1 MQNDPESGMGPGTA
15 SRFRAVLELAGGLTL
30 ATALGMSMLVQV
42 RVWRAVTSDG
52 DDDEHD
58 DFKIRMEQR
67 RQQEIEHT
75 LERQKVI
82 VAKLV
87 EAHTVLSKEKED
99 VKAMHD
105 HTASYANPLQRDN
118 ADGGSND
125 DDGRELGDADNDAG
139 ARVEGEVDA
148 E

>member
-1 MQNDPESGMGPGTA
+1 MGPGTA

-30 ATALGMSMLVQV
+30 ATALGMSVVVQV
-42 RVWRAVTSDG
+42 RVLRAVKSDG

-58 DFKIRMEQR
+58 DFQIRMEQR
-67 RQQEIEHT
+67 RQQEMEHT

-87 EAHTVLSKEKED
+87 EARRVLSKEKAD

-105 HTASYANPLQRDN
+105 HMASYPNPLQRD
-118 ADGGSND
+118 DEVD
-125 DDGRELGDADNDAG
+125 DDARELGEAG
-139 ARVEGEVDA
+139 VPAEGEVVD

>member
-1 MQNDPESGMGPGTA
+1 MGPGTA

-75 LERQKVI
+75 LERQKAEI
-82 VAKLV
+82 GITAR
-87 EAHTVLSKEKED
+87 KEGWLEK
-99 VKAMHD
+99 K
-105 HTASYANPLQRDN
+105 
-118 ADGGSND
+118 
-125 DDGRELGDADNDAG
+125 GRLN
-139 ARVEGEVDA
+139 
-148 E
+148 

>member
-1 MQNDPESGMGPGTA
+1 MGPGTA

-42 RVWRAVTSDG
+42 RVYRAVTSDG

-58 DFKIRMEQR
+58 DFKIRTEQR
-67 RQQEIEHT
+67 WREEMKQALEAQDLIIEK
-75 LERQKVI
+75 LI
-82 VAKLV
+82 VAR
-87 EAHTVLSKEKED
+87 AVLSKEKAD

-105 HTASYANPLQRDN
+105 HTTSYANPLQRDN

>member
-1 MQNDPESGMGPGTA
+1 MGPGTA
-15 SRFRAVLELAGGLTL
+15 SRFRAVLEIAGGLTL

-42 RVWRAVTSDG
+42 RVYRAVTSDG

-58 DFKIRMEQR
+58 DFKIRTEQR
-67 RQQEIEHT
+67 WREEMKQALEAQDLIIEK
-75 LERQKVI
+75 LI
-82 VAKLV
+82 VAR
-87 EAHTVLSKEKED
+87 AVLSKEKAD

-105 HTASYANPLQRDN
+105 HTASYPNPLQRDN
-118 ADGGSND
+118 ANGGSDD
-125 DDGRELGDADNDAG
+125 DDGRELGDAG

>member
-1 MQNDPESGMGPGTA
+1 
-15 SRFRAVLELAGGLTL
+15 VLELAGGLTL
-30 ATALGMSMLVQV
+30 ATALGMSVVVQV
-42 RVWRAVTSDG
+42 RVLRAVKSDG

-67 RQQEIEHT
+67 RQQEMEHT

-87 EAHTVLSKEKED
+87 EARRVLSKEKAD

-105 HTASYANPLQRDN
+105 HMASYPNPLQRD
-118 ADGGSND
+118 DEVD
-125 DDGRELGDADNDAG
+125 DDARELGEAG
-139 ARVEGEVDA
+139 VPAEGEVVD

>member
-1 MQNDPESGMGPGTA
+1 MGPGTA

-42 RVWRAVTSDG
+42 RVYRAVTSDG

-58 DFKIRMEQR
+58 DFKIRTEQR
-67 RQQEIEHT
+67 WREEMKQALDAQDLIIEK
-75 LERQKVI
+75 LI
-82 VAKLV
+82 VAR
-87 EAHTVLSKEKED
+87 AVLSKEKAD

-105 HTASYANPLQRDN
+105 HTASSENPLQRDN
-118 ADGGSND
+118 ADDGDDD

>member
-1 MQNDPESGMGPGTA
+1 MGPGTA
-15 SRFRAVLELAGGLTL
+15 SKFRAVLELAGGLTL
-30 ATALGMSMLVQV
+30 ATALGMSTLVQV
-42 RVWRAVTSDG
+42 RVWRAVRSDG

-67 RQQEIEHT
+67 RQQEMEHT
-75 LERQKVI
+75 LERQKVV

-87 EAHTVLSKEKED
+87 EAHTVLSKEKAD

-105 HTASYANPLQRDN
+105 HTASHYPNPLPRD
-118 ADGGSND
+118 DEDDD
-125 DDGRELGDADNDAG
+125 DDGRELGEVGVHA
-139 ARVEGEVDA
+139 EGEAND

>member
-1 MQNDPESGMGPGTA
+1 MGPGTA

-30 ATALGMSMLVQV
+30 ATALGMSVVVQV
-42 RVWRAVTSDG
+42 RVLRAVKSDG

-67 RQQEIEHT
+67 RQQEMEHT

-87 EAHTVLSKEKED
+87 EARRVLSKEKAD

-105 HTASYANPLQRDN
+105 HMASYPNPLQRD
-118 ADGGSND
+118 DEVD
-125 DDGRELGDADNDAG
+125 DDARELGEAG
-139 ARVEGEVDA
+139 VPAEGEVVD

>member
-1 MQNDPESGMGPGTA
+1 M
-15 SRFRAVLELAGGLTL
+15 LELAGGITL
-30 ATALGMSMLVQV
+30 AAALGMSMLVQV

-105 HTASYANPLQRDN
+105 HTAS
-118 ADGGSND
+118 
-125 DDGRELGDADNDAG
+125 
-139 ARVEGEVDA
+139 
-148 E
+148 